1 LRGEGQGGLHSHEG
15 TIKWDAVFVC
25 RKGNQVSCVTSGKT
39 VVSRTT
45 IKQAK
50 QQASAYAKDLA
61 KTRRIGFRDPDRL
74 NLERA
79 MIVAS
84 AVSGQENSDLLSL
97 QGALDLT
104 KEHGRQVKHAE
115 TR

>member
-1 LRGEGQGGLHSHEG
+1 
-15 TIKWDAVFVC
+15 
-25 RKGNQVSCVTSGKT
+25 
-39 VVSRTT
+39 
-45 IKQAK
+45 
-50 QQASAYAKDLA
+50 
-61 KTRRIGFRDPDRL
+61 
-74 NLERA
+74 
-79 MIVAS
+79 MIVES